1 MSEPSQEYFFGPEEW
16 RLEEL
21 PFNEARAAILDL
33 ARRYLDEQDAALHL
47 LHREGASGREIVERR
62 SDYIDKLIRQLYRM
76 VNCDR
81 GSATPSGCAIL
92 AVGGYG
98 RGELN
103 PRSDI
108 DLMFF
113 YRGREHDLIEEI
125 SQRML
130 YLLWDLGLDV
140 GHSVRTDKD
149 CLRVAM
155 DDITVRTALLDG
167 RFLCGDEQLKQV
179 FEKGVIELLLSRSA
193 SQFVREKLDEH
204 EARLKKYGSSVFLI
218 EPNIKEGEGGL
229 RDLQT
234 AIWVARVRNG
244 ARTFR
249 DLVLRG
255 AMSEKE
261 YDDFQQ
267 AFDFLWR
274 IRNELHY
281 ISGRKNEQLQFEH
294 QERIAQFLGYE
305 DSRESLAVEKFM
317 QDYYE
322 HATHSEHLS
331 SYLIARNIQRETG
344 GRLFGYLKRRNLEN
358 GFFLLRGELN
368 IARAALVE
376 ERPELMMQAFELI
389 QLHGVSLSLSLKT
402 LIRENIHRINDKL
415 RRNRDMSEGF
425 LRILRSPKG
434 VPRTLREM
442 HHLRFLNQFIPEF
455 KRIYC
460 KVQHDAYHIYTV
472 DIHSLFAVE
481 ELVKLWDGEYAER
494 KPLLTEIANNVEK
507 RELLLL
513 AVLFHDIGKG
523 EGKDHSNRGA
533 DMIPTIARRLGLNK
547 EDSQRLEFLVRHHL
561 DMAHISQRRDLH
573 DDKLIID
580 FAKTME
586 TSENLRMLTLLTFA
600 DIKAVGPNVWNEW
613 KGGLLQELYEK
624 TYAVMERGNFYLE
637 ERSEKLRN
645 RKRKVRLAL
654 EEDFPSKQVRDTLR
668 NLNTRYVLSYR
679 SPAIIEHLR
688 FAFSRGERSVI
699 LKHERHPEGGYVNV
713 TISTLDIPGLFSK
726 ITGVMAGHGLNIL
739 GAQIHTRRN
748 GEVLDI
754 LQIEEPEGQLIR
766 AQRWERLE
774 QDLEAVI
781 EGRIRV
787 AELVKKRK
795 QPSFMVHKSKPRHAN
810 RVVIDND
817 ISRESNVIDIFA
829 ADRVGLLYDI
839 TNALKGLGLYID
851 VAKISTK
858 VDQVADTFYV
868 RDIFGQKVREPAKLE
883 EIHGTL
889 MAVLDQGNGD
899 S

>member
-1 MSEPSQEYFFGPEEW
+1 MKTDAPQDYFFGPEEW
-16 RLEEL
+16 RLQEL
-21 PFNEARAAILDL
+21 PFEEARAAILDI
-33 ARRYLDEQDAALHL
+33 ARRYLSEQDAQLHDQ
-47 LHREGASGREIVERR
+47 HRAGASGRDIVQQRCA
-62 SDYIDKLIRQLYRM
+62 YVDKLIRQLFRM
-76 VNCDR
+76 VCCDSVN
-81 GSATPSGCAIL
+81 GAETGCTVI

-113 YRGREHDLIEEI
+113 YRGRDRDLVEQI
-125 SQRML
+125 SERML

-140 GHSVRTDKD
+140 GHSVRTDRD
-149 CLRVAM
+149 CIKVAM
-155 DDITVRTALLDG
+155 EDITVRTALLDG
-167 RFLCGDEQLKQV
+167 RYLCGDEGLYETFDKD
-179 FEKGVIELLLSRSA
+179 VIQLLLSRSA
-193 SQFVREKLDEH
+193 SQFIREKLDEH
-204 EARLKKYGSSVFLI
+204 ESRLKKYGSSVFLI

-234 AIWVARVRNG
+234 AIWIARVRAG

-249 DLVLRG
+249 DLVVRG
-255 AMSEKE
+255 IMSEKE
-261 YDDFQQ
+261 YGEFEQ

-274 IRNELHY
+274 IRNELHF
-281 ISGRKNEQLQFEH
+281 ISSRKNEQLQFEH
-294 QERIAQFLGYE
+294 QERIAHFLGYE
-305 DSRESLAVEKFM
+305 GDKEIPAVEKFM

-322 HATHSEHLS
+322 HATHAEHLA
-331 SYLIARNIQRETG
+331 SYLIARVTQRDGG
-344 GRLFGYLKRRNLEN
+344 GRLFGYLKRRNLDD
-358 GFFLLRGELN
+358 GFFLLRGELGLN
-368 IARAALVE
+368 RAALLE
-376 ERPELMMQAFELI
+376 EQPELMMKAFELT
-389 QLHGVSLSLSLKT
+389 QQHGVGMSLELKT
-402 LIRENIHRINDKL
+402 LIRENLHLVNDKL
-415 RRNRDMSEGF
+415 RRTRAMSEGF
-425 LRILRSPKG
+425 LRILRSRKG

-442 HHLRFLNQFIPEF
+442 HHLRFFNRFIPEF
-455 KRIYC
+455 RRIYC

-481 ELVKLWDGEYAER
+481 EIIKLWDGDYADK
-494 KPLLTEIANNVEK
+494 KPLLTQIANNIEK

-523 EGKDHSNRGA
+523 EGKDHCNRGA

-547 EDSQRLEFLVRHHL
+547 EDSQRLEFLVRRHL

-580 FAKTME
+580 FAQTMG

-624 TYAVMERGNFYLE
+624 TFAVLERGNFYLE

-654 EEDFPSKQVRDTLR
+654 EEDFPSKQVRDNLR

-679 SPAIIEHLR
+679 SHEIIEHLR

-699 LKHERHPEGGYVNV
+699 LRNEAHPEWGYDNV

-726 ITGVMAGHGLNIL
+726 IAGVMASNGLNIL

-754 LQIEEPEGQLIR
+754 LQIEEPGGEPIK
-766 AQRWERLE
+766 ASRWEKVL
-774 QDLEAVI
+774 QDLESVV
-781 EGRIRV
+781 EGRVRV
-787 AELVKKRK
+787 SELVKKRK
-795 QPSFMVHKSKPRHAN
+795 QPSFMIQKSRPRHAN

-829 ADRVGLLYDI
+829 TDRVGLLYEV
-839 TNALKGLGLYID
+839 TNALKELGLYID

-868 RDIFGQKVREPAKLE
+868 RDIFGQKIKEKGKLE
-883 EIHGTL
+883 EIRSTL
-889 MAVLDQGNGD
+889 LKVLDQ
-899 S
+899 SE